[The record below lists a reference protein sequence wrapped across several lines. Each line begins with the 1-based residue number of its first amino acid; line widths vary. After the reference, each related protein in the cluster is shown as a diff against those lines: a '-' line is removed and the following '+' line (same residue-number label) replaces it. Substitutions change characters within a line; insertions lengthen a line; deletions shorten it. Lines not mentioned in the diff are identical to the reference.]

1 MNVLIIEDELSN
13 VEIARNALHKI
24 DSKITVLGPLTSIRE
39 SVDYLINNPTPDLI
53 LCDVCL
59 DDGDSFEIFRQID
72 TSAPLVFV
80 TAYDEYAREA
90 FRAHGLRFL
99 SKPLN
104 VNELQE
110 VVNFVQ
116 QNFNKQQRQ
125 RFLAPTDDGL
135 KAIRTE
141 DINMLVSLSGAT
153 KIILSD
159 KNEYLIPRPLA
170 KIEQELDATQFV
182 RVSRGTIVRIDKITN
197 LLRIGNELAAVKVEG
212 CDEPIAVSRNRIL
225 FLKQALDQ

>member
-1 MNVLIIEDELSN
+1 M
-13 VEIARNALHKI
+13 
-24 DSKITVLGPLTSIRE
+24 
-39 SVDYLINNPTPDLI
+39 DYLFNNPAPDLI
-53 LCDVCL
+53 LCDVRL
-59 DDGDSFEIFRQID
+59 DDGDSFEIFRQME

-125 RFLAPTDDGL
+125 RFLVPTENGL
-135 KAIRTE
+135 KTIHTE
-141 DINMLVSLSGAT
+141 DVNLLTSLSGAT
-153 KIILSD
+153 KIVLSD
-159 KNEYLIPRPLA
+159 RKEYLIPRPLA
-170 KIEQELDATQFV
+170 KIETELDASQFV
-182 RVSRGTIVRIDKITN
+182 RVSRGTIVRIDKITD

-212 CDEPIAVSRNRIL
+212 SDEPIAVSRNRIL

>member
-24 DSKITVLGPLTSIRE
+24 DPKISVLGPLTSIRE
-39 SVDYLINNPTPDLI
+39 SVDYLFNNPAPDLI
-53 LCDVCL
+53 LCDVRL
-59 DDGDSFEIFRQID
+59 DDGDSFEIFRQME

-110 VVNFVQ
+110 VINFVQ
-116 QNFNKQQRQ
+116 HNFNKQQRQ
-125 RFLAPTDDGL
+125 RFLVPTDNGL
-135 KAIRTE
+135 KTIRTE
-141 DINMLVSLSGAT
+141 DVNLLASLSGAT
-153 KIILSD
+153 KIVLSD
-159 KNEYLIPRPLA
+159 
-170 KIEQELDATQFV
+170 
-182 RVSRGTIVRIDKITN
+182 
-197 LLRIGNELAAVKVEG
+197 
-212 CDEPIAVSRNRIL
+212 
-225 FLKQALDQ
+225 